1 MATTPATKAEAVSTL
16 KPARWILPAPAAQA
30 VDRLAAELNL
40 HPSIAAIL
48 VNRGYAD
55 PEAARHFL
63 APSLADLHPPSLL
76 RGMDRAV
83 ERLRRAIA
91 AGEKILLYGDYDV
104 DGTMSLVLL
113 TKAIELCGGQSAF
126 HVPHRLKEGYGMRP
140 EVIDMAAAEGVTLIV
155 SVDTGIRANE
165 VVRHAATLGIDVIV
179 TDHHLPEAEIP
190 PAVAVLNPNQ
200 PGCEYPNKNLCGAG
214 VTLKLVEALLAA
226 SALPAERQRKLN
238 DSFLK
243 LAAIAT
249 VADVV
254 PLAGENRVMVRHGL
268 HGLEKTPNP
277 GLRALLAVAG
287 LEGKSP
293 SARQVGFQIG
303 PRINAAGRLASARDV
318 VELLLHADATRAQTI
333 AEQLDRLNRERQTI
347 EREMGD
353 SIAEQVVASPVTD
366 EQAALVFAGEGWHK
380 GVVGIVASR
389 VVNRFNRPAFVLGL
403 DPESGLAQG
412 SGRSVPLFHLLESLE
427 SMPELFTKFGGH
439 KQAAGLTMP
448 IENVEEF
455 RRRFSAYA
463 AARLSPEDFRPQVA
477 LDTEL
482 MLEDLGERLFA
493 QLEQLAP
500 FGNEND
506 APVFLIRGCYVPAA
520 PQIKNEQHVFFHVRQ
535 GDRIH
540 RVKAWRF
547 AERAAEIYA
556 GAKLD
561 LAITI
566 ERDRFDGWSLTVEDI
581 RPAG

>member
-1 MATTPATKAEAVSTL
+1 
-16 KPARWILPAPAAQA
+16 
-30 VDRLAAELNL
+30 
-40 HPSIAAIL
+40 
-48 VNRGYAD
+48 
-55 PEAARHFL
+55 
-63 APSLADLHPPSLL
+63 
-76 RGMDRAV
+76 
-83 ERLRRAIA
+83 
-91 AGEKILLYGDYDV
+91 
-104 DGTMSLVLL
+104 
-113 TKAIELCGGQSAF
+113 
-126 HVPHRLKEGYGMRP
+126 
-140 EVIDMAAAEGVTLIV
+140 
-155 SVDTGIRANE
+155 
-165 VVRHAATLGIDVIV
+165 
-179 TDHHLPEAEIP
+179 
-190 PAVAVLNPNQ
+190 
-200 PGCEYPNKNLCGAG
+200 
-214 VTLKLVEALLAA
+214 
-226 SALPAERQRKLN
+226 
-238 DSFLK
+238 
-243 LAAIAT
+243 
-249 VADVV
+249 
-254 PLAGENRVMVRHGL
+254 
-268 HGLEKTPNP
+268 PNP